1 MAKDSKNE
9 FYEALVALSE
19 FSSIPLEDLV
29 NRIEQGVLKAV
40 RKEYSDIEPEDFDV
54 RLING
59 NLNVY
64 MMRTVVDDEPTYI
77 NEINI
82 NDAVKVDPDCVLGEK
97 VAFPLDPNK
106 FKRVAVSY
114 AKQSI
119 HHDVREYEKEKLLEE
134 YRDRLNNIM
143 TGVVT
148 KVNPMNGNV
157 TLKLGNNELTLFK
170 SDMLPSDEFDVD
182 DKVCVYLTEMTDKK
196 IPGKKPP
203 KVPIR
208 ISRTRED
215 FIRKLFERE
224 VPEILSGE
232 VVIKSV
238 AREAGN
244 RSKVAVFSTVDGI
257 DPIGS
262 CIGPHNSRMHNI
274 LKEIGKEKID
284 LIPYDEDAEK
294 FVGAALSPAKATAVI
309 LNEGE
314 ERSCTVYVP
323 ETQLSLAIG
332 RDGINAKLAN
342 RLTGYKLDIKASN
355 GSENMKKSDE
365 EDAAEADVTEETSSA
380 AETEAS
386 SEAESTDTSETAET
400 AGTDDTV
407 SAESPEE
414 QE

>member
-1 MAKDSKNE
+1 
-9 FYEALVALSE
+9 
-19 FSSIPLEDLV
+19 
-29 NRIEQGVLKAV
+29 
-40 RKEYSDIEPEDFDV
+40 
-54 RLING
+54 
-59 NLNVY
+59 
-64 MMRTVVDDEPTYI
+64 
-77 NEINI
+77 
-82 NDAVKVDPDCVLGEK
+82 
-97 VAFPLDPNK
+97 
-106 FKRVAVSY
+106 
-114 AKQSI
+114 
-119 HHDVREYEKEKLLEE
+119 
-134 YRDRLNNIM
+134 
-143 TGVVT
+143 
-148 KVNPMNGNV
+148 
-157 TLKLGNNELTLFK
+157 
-170 SDMLPSDEFDVD
+170 
-182 DKVCVYLTEMTDKK
+182 MTDKK

-224 VPEILSGE
+224 VPEIISGE

-314 ERSCTVYVP
+314 EKSCTVYVP
-323 ETQLSLAIG
+323 EAQLSLAIG

-355 GSENMKKSDE
+355 GSENMKKPED
-365 EDAAEADVTEETSSA
+365 EDAAENDSA
-380 AETEAS
+380 AETIA
-386 SEAESTDTSETAET
+386 EAENTDTSETTDAAET
-400 AGTDDTV
+400 SDAV